1 MVGMLSLWKDWPWW
15 FCVCSE
21 VVFQYRDNVTSNI
34 NLYFVLIYNTYY
46 MVPSYNGK
54 TKKIIKGQMSDMTK
68 KIGSFSCSYKTFK
81 FLITCSFCEIKYKSV
96 LLRNQF
102 WNIFL
107 RYCWVPFV
115 MLLTT
120 GTCLQKS
127 VCHTAESWWVLYTG
141 KIALV
146 SHNSSVLSNSG

>member
-1 MVGMLSLWKDWPWW
+1 
-15 FCVCSE
+15 
-21 VVFQYRDNVTSNI
+21 
-34 NLYFVLIYNTYY
+34 

-102 WNIFL
+102 
-107 RYCWVPFV
+107 
-115 MLLTT
+115 
-120 GTCLQKS
+120 
-127 VCHTAESWWVLYTG
+127 
-141 KIALV
+141 
-146 SHNSSVLSNSG
+146 